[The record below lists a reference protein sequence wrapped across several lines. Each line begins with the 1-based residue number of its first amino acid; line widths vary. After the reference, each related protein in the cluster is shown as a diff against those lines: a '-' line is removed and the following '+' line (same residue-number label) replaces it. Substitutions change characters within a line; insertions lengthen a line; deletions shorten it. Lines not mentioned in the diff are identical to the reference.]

1 MKNKI
6 NHTVRKISK
15 SNRKIGETY
24 KINTPNTHRYI
35 TAHSPDLIQALQYKV
50 AGLK

>member
-1 MKNKI
+1 MKNKPHCQ
-6 NHTVRKISK
+6 NNSK
-15 SNRKIGETY
+15 QTKSI
-24 KINTPNTHRYI
+24 PLTHICI